1 MPPTHRV
8 TNQVPPL
15 HDYDVT
21 AADPALATGLT
32 AAGAGV
38 DDELATLG
46 TTYGSAH
53 MQRAAR
59 LSNEYPPRLR
69 THDATGHRI
78 DEVEYHPAWHE
89 LMRAAV
95 TAGLQAA
102 PWAPD
107 AGPHAHLRRAAGFY
121 LANHAESGHLCPI
134 SMTYASIPALRH
146 APALATHFEPGL
158 VSRSYDFGLRPTES
172 KTGLLAGMSMTEKQ
186 GGSDVQA
193 NTTSAK
199 PDPAADHHGT
209 AGYRITGH
217 KWFTSAPMNDV
228 FLTLAQAPG
237 GLTCFLL
244 PRILPDGGRN
254 ALALVRLKDKMGNR
268 ANASAEVEYDGA
280 LGWRIG
286 DEGRGVPTIIEMV
299 TMTRLDCI
307 TGSAGQLR
315 AALSVAAHHAAH
327 RHTFGRRLAD
337 QPAMTAVLA
346 DLATESWAATLTA
359 LRLAAAVDAGE
370 PDLLRLAVPAAKFW
384 VCKRAVPA
392 IAEAA
397 ECLGGNGYVE
407 ESVMGRLQRESPL
420 NGIWEGTGT
429 VTALDVVRAA
439 GRSPAAVTALR
450 AELAAAAGADP
461 RYDAGL
467 AHLDALL
474 ATVIPVGPPGSA
486 GATAA
491 AASAGAVIA
500 RGLASL
506 IAKLFA
512 ASLLIRHAPT
522 AVADLYCATR
532 LGTNGDRVF
541 GDLPGGFSVRDIVT
555 AVTPVTA

>member
-1 MPPTHRV
+1 MPATHRV

-15 HDYDVT
+15 ADYDVT
-21 AADPALATGLT
+21 AADPALATGLA
-32 AAGAGV
+32 AAGADLDQG
-38 DDELATLG
+38 LATLG
-46 TTYGSAH
+46 TSYGSADL
-53 MQRAAR
+53 QRAAR
-59 LSNEYPPRLR
+59 LANEYPPTLR

-78 DEVEYHPAWHE
+78 DEVEYHPGWHE
-89 LMRAAV
+89 LMRTAV

-107 AGPHAHLRRAAGFY
+107 AGEHAHLRRAAGFY

-134 SMTYASIPALRH
+134 SMTYAAVPALRH
-146 APALATHFEPGL
+146 EPTLAQHFEPGL
-158 VSRSYDFGLRPTES
+158 TRTSYDFGLRPPET
-172 KTGLLAGMSMTEKQ
+172 KTGLLAGLSRTEQQ

-193 NTTSAK
+193 NTTTAT
-199 PDPAADHHGT
+199 PDPAADHHGA

-217 KWFTSAPMNDV
+217 KWFASAPMNDV

-244 PRILPDGGRN
+244 PRVVPDGSHN
-254 ALALVRLKDKMGNR
+254 AMALQRLKDKMGNR

-280 LGWRIG
+280 LGWRVG
-286 DEGRGVPTIIEMV
+286 AEGRGVPTIIEMV

-327 RHTFGRRLAD
+327 RQVFGRRLAD

-346 DLATESWAATLTA
+346 DLAVESWAATLTA
-359 LRLAAAVDAGE
+359 LRLAAAVDAAE
-370 PDLLRLAVPAAKFW
+370 SDLLRLAVPAAKFW

-407 ESVMGRLQRESPL
+407 ESVMPRLQRESPL

-429 VTALDVVRAA
+429 VTALDAVRAI
-439 GRSPAAVTALR
+439 GRSPQAVTALR
-450 AELAAAAGADP
+450 DELATAAGADP
-461 RYDAGL
+461 RFDAGL
-467 AHLDALL
+467 HHLDAAL
-474 ATVIPVGPPGSA
+474 ADAGPVH
-486 GATAA
+486 
-491 AASAGAVIA
+491 A
-500 RGLASL
+500 RALASL
-506 IAKLFA
+506 AAKLLA
-512 ASLLIRHAPT
+512 GSLLIRHAPT

-532 LGTNGDRVF
+532 LGENGDRVF
-541 GDLPGGFSVRDIVT
+541 GDLPGAFSVRDIVT